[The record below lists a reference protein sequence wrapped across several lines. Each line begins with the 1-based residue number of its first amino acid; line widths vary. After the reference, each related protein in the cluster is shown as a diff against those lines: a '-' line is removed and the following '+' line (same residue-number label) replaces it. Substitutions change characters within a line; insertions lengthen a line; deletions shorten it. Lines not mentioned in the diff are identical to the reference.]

1 MIWLNPAAWLALAAV
16 AAPVLIHIL
25 VQRRAE
31 RVPFPTLRFL
41 RPTRLT
47 AIRRH
52 LLDDPLLLV
61 VRSAIV
67 VAAVAAVAGPLLVTA
82 ARRDAWSRRIVR
94 AAVVSADT
102 PLAANGPPPFRA
114 REFRGPSLTDGI
126 RRAIDWLD
134 HAPPAR
140 RELLIVAPL
149 TIGSL
154 SAADLA
160 AVPPDVGIA
169 FERAGTLPAA
179 RTVPYGTV
187 QSAAG
192 TVVREATLT
201 GARTSV
207 RDVSTTARAG
217 ADALPI
223 DVVATAAARPFVDAA
238 IAAVVSQRVWT
249 PPPDRRAR
257 LIVVE
262 AGNQPTLNPELR
274 TKNPDPRTPNSEP
287 RTPNPA
293 PWMADAIARLTRDA
307 DLQQAAARSPGALAD
322 ARFPAPPWRTIAMA
336 GDGRPL
342 IVAGAQEGRLTIVSG
357 APASDLVTPLV
368 VRALVNA
375 MAVTP
380 DLTPL
385 EIVGLPDDRL
395 KTWSRPAAAPASPRI
410 DSVDGDDRRWL
421 WLAALGLL
429 ALETWLRRSRRDRA
443 TAADEERV
451 RVA

>member
-1 MIWLNPAAWLALAAV
+1 VIWLNPAAWLALAAV
-16 AAPVLIHIL
+16 AAPLLIHIL

-52 LLDDPLLLV
+52 VLDDPLLLV

-94 AAVVSADT
+94 ATVVSADT
-102 PLAANGPPPFRA
+102 PLAANGPPPFLA
-114 REFRGPSLTDGI
+114 REVRGPSLADGV

-134 HAPPAR
+134 HVPPAR

-169 FERAGTLPAA
+169 FERAGTLPPA

-217 ADALPI
+217 AEALPI
-223 DVVATAAARPFVDAA
+223 DVIASPAARPFADAA
-238 IAAVVSQRVWT
+238 IAAVLSQRVWT

-257 LIVVE
+257 LIIAEV
-262 AGNQPTLNPELR
+262 GTQR
-274 TKNPDPRTPNSEP
+274 TSNREPGTPNREP
-287 RTPNPA
+287 RTENREPSVTVA
-293 PWMADAIARLTRDA
+293 PWMADAIAQLTRDA
-307 DLQQAAARSPGALAD
+307 DLQRAAALATGALPD
-322 ARFPAPPWRTIAMA
+322 ARFSALPWRTIAMSA
-336 GDGRPL
+336 DGRPL

-385 EIVGLPDDRL
+385 EIVGFPGDRL
-395 KTWSRPAAAPASPRI
+395 QTWSRPAAAPASPRI

-443 TAADEERV
+443 TAATEERV